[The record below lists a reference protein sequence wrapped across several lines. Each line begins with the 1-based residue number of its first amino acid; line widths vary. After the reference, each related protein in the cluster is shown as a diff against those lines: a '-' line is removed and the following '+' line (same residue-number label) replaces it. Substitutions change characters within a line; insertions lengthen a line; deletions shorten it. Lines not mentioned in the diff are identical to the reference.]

1 MDFFRVLFN
10 AKILRAATNFSAF
23 GHFIPAAPRSEASY
37 KLFLKQQGKVFPD
50 NVDGGTFAFA
60 FIPKPHAQ
68 ADIPSAATSDKA
80 VLSWITKHLGSSS
93 NVKASKFPSHFLL
106 TNPPAFPQDSE
117 YKTHI
122 KESKAP

>member
-1 MDFFRVLFN
+1 
-10 AKILRAATNFSAF
+10 
-23 GHFIPAAPRSEASY
+23 
-37 KLFLKQQGKVFPD
+37 
-50 NVDGGTFAFA
+50 VDGGTFAFA

-68 ADIPSAATSDKA
+68 ADTPSAATSDKA
-80 VLSWITKHLGSSS
+80 VLSWIKKHLGNSP

-106 TNPPAFPQDSE
+106 TNPPAFPQDTE